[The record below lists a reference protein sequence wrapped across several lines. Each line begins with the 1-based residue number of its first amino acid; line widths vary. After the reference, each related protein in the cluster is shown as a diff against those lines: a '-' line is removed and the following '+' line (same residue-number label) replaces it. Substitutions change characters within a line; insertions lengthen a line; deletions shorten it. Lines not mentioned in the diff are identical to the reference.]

1 MLELQPHL
9 GPPPRRV
16 RSVRSFQA
24 SAHLCNEPQRHLKHL
39 QSEAQRVANVTGPM
53 VSLLHGLLGYGK
65 YMGGLTCLADPVG
78 VPVLGGSVKVNGTAH
93 SSFTD
98 GADYEGRI
106 TIGVEYDGYKM
117 GDKGNGDMKAKRNM
131 TVDHYSK
138 WFLHLFMDAD
148 KSSPTYGQPVRF
160 YGPYSGFAVYVSIN
174 NTQPP
179 AEVWDTACVGELNGW
194 PDSGEKKPLHPCLG
208 KKITDYPC
216 MVVGKTHPEVC
227 DPWVNDTAS
236 ADVEAIDSP
245 QFETYKGA
253 FGSVRIP
260 TVKPIN

>member
-1 MLELQPHL
+1 
-9 GPPPRRV
+9 
-16 RSVRSFQA
+16 
-24 SAHLCNEPQRHLKHL
+24 
-39 QSEAQRVANVTGPM
+39 
-53 VSLLHGLLGYGK
+53 
-65 YMGGLTCLADPVG
+65 
-78 VPVLGGSVKVNGTAH
+78 
-93 SSFTD
+93 
-98 GADYEGRI
+98 
-106 TIGVEYDGYKM
+106 
-117 GDKGNGDMKAKRNM
+117 
-131 TVDHYSK
+131 
-138 WFLHLFMDAD
+138 
-148 KSSPTYGQPVRF
+148 VRF